1 MRFPPGS
8 HSATGL
14 KLSAT
19 PGAIRSLA
27 PTEVQ
32 PTNQVLADL
41 GYSVADIGELA
52 AAGDTG

>member
-8 HSATGL
+8 HSATGP
-14 KLSAT
+14 KHSAT

-27 PTEVQ
+27 PTEGK

-41 GYSVADIGELA
+41 EYSVADMGE
-52 AAGDTG
+52 